1 MGFGP
6 QLKKF
11 LGRQAVQQEFII
23 REKPRDM
30 SFEVIRNVLQRAHQQ
45 NFDKGIV
52 MTTPTLSAEELEKKV
67 GPDGKCFIALKGD
80 EVVGTAS
87 FRIRDINR
95 WYHTGKTAEFIM
107 DAIVPEYQGNHIFP
121 MLEAARMKALEEI
134 GIKTIRFDTA
144 EKNRRRQKL
153 ALKNDFV
160 YVDFVSFNANH
171 YSVVMFRWLEE
182 KPFSKAWC
190 LFRYYKKKIHLKYC
204 RRPR

>member
-1 MGFGP
+1 
-6 QLKKF
+6 
-11 LGRQAVQQEFII
+11 
-23 REKPRDM
+23 M
-30 SFEVIRNVLQRAHQQ
+30 SFEVIRNVLQRAHKQ

-52 MTTPTLSAEELEKKV
+52 MTTPTLSAEQLEEKI

-87 FRIRDINR
+87 FRIREINR

-121 MLEAARMKALEEI
+121 MLEEARINALKDI
-134 GIKTIRFDTA
+134 GIKTVRFDTA

-153 ALKNDFV
+153 ALKNDFD

-171 YSVVMFRWLEE
+171 YSVVMFRWLE
-182 KPFSKAWC
+182 KRPFPKAWC
-190 LFRYYKKKIHLKYC
+190 LFRYYRKKIHLKA
-204 RRPR
+204 RFKPGMKKRFGI